1 MMPLEECI
9 RQQAGSYGF
18 SCPSRLHA
26 HASFCRSALARDAMC
41 HETMMPLEE
50 CIRQQA
56 GSYGRHSPTD
66 TSFAADPRMR
76 TTTDMSFA
84 ADPAYARVPPP
95 IRHPRRIRC
104 RSALARDGGLSGD
117 EDAAA

>member
-1 MMPLEECI
+1 MMPLQECI

-18 SCPSRLHA
+18 SCPSPLHA
-26 HASFCRSALARDAMC
+26 NASFCRSALARDAMC
-41 HETMMPLEE
+41 QATMMPLEE

-66 TSFAADPRMR
+66 TSFAADP
-76 TTTDMSFA
+76 
-84 ADPAYARVPPP
+84 AYPRVPPP